1 MRHPFGV
8 TVSFEARTGGG
19 VVDGFEQPATWGD
32 PVAVDGCAV
41 APMPPA
47 ELAGMVD
54 RVSPDRVQC
63 TVYAPRG
70 TSAMPRDRVTV
81 PGLGVLD
88 VLDSAD
94 WGMNPFTGLAAGV
107 VVLCGRFDG

>member
-1 MRHPFGV
+1 M
-8 TVSFEARTGGG
+8 TVAFEARTGGG
-19 VVDGFEQPATWGD
+19 VVDGFEQPASWGD
-32 PVAVDGCAV
+32 PLEVPGCAV

-70 TSAMPRDRVTV
+70 VSVKPGDRATV
-81 PGLGVLD
+81 PGSGVLE
-88 VLDSAD
+88 VLDTAD
-94 WGMNPFTGLAAGV
+94 WGVNPFTGRTGGMV
-107 VVLCGRFDG
+107 ILCGRFDG